1 MMTLMIISYQ
11 VLACSWKR
19 FISVSVMVMVIATGL
34 NITTSRGWAQ
44 EQQEQTVPAQ
54 AKIFDKVVA
63 GVGDEPILLSEIE
76 KKMTLGPLILVH
88 DYPATAKSSVYERAL
103 HDAINFAIIKEQ
115 AEQLE
120 ITVSAEEVATQ
131 MEAILAAQQAT
142 RADLKA
148 YLLSQGLSLA
158 SYKADLNQQ
167 ILIQKFQSRVIA
179 PNMRLSDQ
187 RLRETYQKQFN
198 ASPYDERISFVQ
210 VRLVLPGGSDQ
221 ELKNIATEL
230 YQQVKTGDKI
240 ADLMAQ
246 QLEGWHEHVEL
257 SDERQVYLSELTDNI
272 AEVVAPMKPPTISM
286 PVKVGEHWSLLILT
300 SRKSVFKPH
309 FEAQKMGLLQQ
320 LRVADMG
327 DSLKNWLAG
336 ERAKRKIFV
345 STYRPTVSS

>member
-1 MMTLMIISYQ
+1 MMTLKIISYQ
-11 VLACSWKR
+11 VAACSWKR
-19 FISVSVMVMVIATGL
+19 PVVVSVTMVMIIATGL
-34 NITTSRGWAQ
+34 NITTPRGWAQ
-44 EQQEQTVPAQ
+44 EQPVPTQ
-54 AKIFDKVVA
+54 VEIFDKVVA

-120 ITVSAEEVATQ
+120 ITVSTEEVATQ
-131 MEAILAAQQAT
+131 MTAILAAQQAT
-142 RADLKA
+142 HDDLEA

-187 RLRETYQKQFN
+187 RIRETYQKKFN
-198 ASPYDERISFVQ
+198 TSPYDERISFVQ

-221 ELKNIATEL
+221 ELKDTATEL
-230 YQQVKTGDKI
+230 YQQVKTSDGV

-246 QLEGWHEHVEL
+246 QLTGWHERVVL
-257 SDERQVYLSELTDNI
+257 SGERQVYISELTDNI
-272 AEVVAPMKPPTISM
+272 AAVVAGMKPMTISQ
-286 PVKVGEHWSLLILT
+286 PTKVGQHWSLLILT
-300 SRKSVFKPH
+300 ARKSVVKPH

-320 LRVADMG
+320 LRIADIG
-327 DSLKNWLAG
+327 DSLKNWLAS
-336 ERAKRKIFV
+336 ERGKRKIFV
-345 STYRPTVSS
+345 STYRPTS